1 MNKSK
6 IEHLGTEDQP
16 EYGEWTCSS
25 WDDWL
30 HPLNGPSPN
39 QVHLL
44 RCMGETF
51 KVALWDDRRHV
62 ITATEMIDR
71 VRSKKETEVASQLG
85 GWILDTRRW
94 NMTPK
99 GFVNNGLVVAPPA
112 DADNDDEWSAL
123 FAAKLAEGA
132 VRLAISTNAGGYLLK
147 GDRRV

>member
-1 MNKSK
+1 
-6 IEHLGTEDQP
+6 
-16 EYGEWTCSS
+16 
-25 WDDWL
+25 
-30 HPLNGPSPN
+30 
-39 QVHLL
+39 
-44 RCMGETF
+44 MGETF
-51 KVALWDDRRHV
+51 KVALWDDRHHV